1 MNYLAIDVGGTF
13 IKYAVIT
20 DECAISVK
28 DKTPTRQDSM
38 EIFIDSLVEIY
49 EKVSS
54 SYELDGVALSMPG
67 IIDSKRGFMYTGGT
81 LFCISNVNIV

>member
-20 DECAISVK
+20 DQCSISVK

-54 SYELDGVALSMPG
+54 SYELDGVA
-67 IIDSKRGFMYTGGT
+67 
-81 LFCISNVNIV
+81 